1 MFAFLGA
8 VALLSVVAGYLYFRK
23 HKAAVEAAAAL
34 LKSSDKVGPSPVAPV
49 TTPAPLPE
57 APKPEA

>member
-1 MFAFLGA
+1 MLAFLGVLA
-8 VALLSVVAGYLYFRK
+8 VLAAAGYLYFRK

>member
-1 MFAFLGA
+1 MFEFIGVLA
-8 VALLSVVAGYLYFRK
+8 VLAAAGYLYFR

-34 LKSSDKVGPSPVAPV
+34 LKSADKVGPSPVAPV

-57 APKPEA
+57 VPKPEA

>member
-1 MFAFLGA
+1 MLAFLGVLA
-8 VALLSVVAGYLYFRK
+8 VLAAAGYLYFRK

-34 LKSSDKVGPSPVAPV
+34 LKSADKVGPSPVAPV